1 MQILKK
7 TILATLFVLFAQLA
21 VLAQSNAKDRV
32 LTHIPWAKSPVDVM
46 AIVTDTGTIQSG
58 KNFSAP
64 DFWLRGLTLRVKN
77 LSEKPIVGARYA
89 VILPNIPGRS
99 NPIGTWL
106 EYGQINSDNEKEK
119 LVAVRP
125 GDEFNVSLEIGNY
138 DDLALGLEE
147 NFSISIGH
155 LVAARVVLQ
164 EVNFK
169 DGTRWVG
176 GSMLP
181 AASANTSA
189 STPTTDAQSPVFQPR
204 LAFCGIIISSS
215 EALCCSNGKRGCH
228 HLVVRV
234 GLRQAFPNE
243 IQSTM
248 VICAMDSLCRCG
260 TRTICSTD
268 VTLPCWGTPIL
279 DCNAA

>member
-7 TILATLFVLFAQLA
+7 TILATLFVLLAQL
-21 VLAQSNAKDRV
+21 VISAQSNAKDRV
-32 LTHIPWAKSPVDVM
+32 LTHVPWAKSPVDVT
-46 AIVTDTGTIQSG
+46 AIVTDIGPIQSG

-77 LSEKPIVGARYA
+77 LSDKPIVGARYA
-89 VILPNIPGRS
+89 LMLPNIPGRS

-106 EYGQINSDNEKEK
+106 EYGQGNGDKEQK
-119 LVAVRP
+119 AKPVAMRP
-125 GDEFNVSLEIGNY
+125 GEEFNISLGIESY

-155 LVAARVVLQ
+155 LAAARLILQ

-169 DGTRWVG
+169 DGSRWVG
-176 GSMLP
+176 GSFLSTP
-181 AASANTSA
+181 SENAPA
-189 STPTTDAQSPVFQPR
+189 STVDAQSPIFQPR
-204 LAFCGIIISSS
+204 IAFCGIIISSV
-215 EALCCSNGKRGCH
+215 EVLCCSNSKRGCH

-234 GLRQAFPNE
+234 GRRNAFPSEVQN
-243 IQSTM
+243 T
-248 VICAMDSLCRCG
+248 VVVCAMDSLCRCG
-260 TRTICSTD
+260 IRTICSTD
-268 VTLPCWGTPIL
+268 VTIPCWGTPIL